1 MCQQYPDSGG
11 TLPFIDFTSD
21 EINAPPAKP
30 NIGTDFTDALET
42 KQEVM
47 NTTVIS
53 GYKRSASQ
61 QESSS
66 NFRYVTIKSIR
77 WKIFYIPTDCNIL
90 LYYLRNMETTCNSG
104 PPVKK
109 AKSNSVQSAC
119 GDKNPVMILNELR
132 TGLKYECTELGD
144 TPTTKRYIL
153 CHYSIVQSPFN
164 TLTFYFSHLMYPL
177 YYTIQVYNDRTC

>member
-1 MCQQYPDSGG
+1 MCQQYPDSG

-21 EINAPPAKP
+21 EINASAKP

-66 NFRYVTIKSIR
+66 NFRYVTIFSIR
-77 WKIFYIPTDCNIL
+77 WRINSWNGGSIPLDSNIL
-90 LYYLRNMETTCNSG
+90 FYYLRTVETTCNSG

-109 AKSNSVQSAC
+109 AKSNSVQSSC

-144 TPTTKRYIL
+144 TPTTKRYIP
-153 CHYSIVQSPFN
+153 CPYNIVPSP
-164 TLTFYFSHLMYPL
+164 LIH
-177 YYTIQVYNDRTC
+177 

>member
-1 MCQQYPDSGG
+1 
-11 TLPFIDFTSD
+11 
-21 EINAPPAKP
+21 
-30 NIGTDFTDALET
+30 
-42 KQEVM
+42 M

-66 NFRYVTIKSIR
+66 NFRYVTIFPIR
-77 WKIFYIPTDCNIL
+77 SRIWGSIPTGSNIL
-90 LYYLRNMETTCNSG
+90 FYYLRTMETTCNSG

-109 AKSNSVQSAC
+109 AKSNSVQSSC

-153 CHYSIVQSPFN
+153 CHYSIVQTPFN
-164 TLTFYFSHLMYPL
+164 KIEMWTFYFSHLMYPL
-177 YYTIQVYNDRTC
+177 YYTIQVYNDRTCRWWKIRRLWS

>member
-77 WKIFYIPTDCNIL
+77 WKIFC
-90 LYYLRNMETTCNSG
+90 
-104 PPVKK
+104 
-109 AKSNSVQSAC
+109 SNGQ
-119 GDKNPVMILNELR
+119 
-132 TGLKYECTELGD
+132 
-144 TPTTKRYIL
+144 
-153 CHYSIVQSPFN
+153 
-164 TLTFYFSHLMYPL
+164 
-177 YYTIQVYNDRTC
+177 

>member
-1 MCQQYPDSGG
+1 MCQQYPDSG

-21 EINAPPAKP
+21 EINAPAKP
-30 NIGTDFTDALET
+30 NTDFTDALET

-77 WKIFYIPTDCNIL
+77 CKIF
-90 LYYLRNMETTCNSG
+90 
-104 PPVKK
+104 
-109 AKSNSVQSAC
+109 
-119 GDKNPVMILNELR
+119 
-132 TGLKYECTELGD
+132 
-144 TPTTKRYIL
+144 
-153 CHYSIVQSPFN
+153 
-164 TLTFYFSHLMYPL
+164 
-177 YYTIQVYNDRTC
+177 

>member
-1 MCQQYPDSGG
+1 MCQQYPDSG

-21 EINAPPAKP
+21 EINAPAKP

-66 NFRYVTIKSIR
+66 NFRYVTIFSFR
-77 WKIFYIPTDCNIL
+77 WRIF
-90 LYYLRNMETTCNSG
+90 
-104 PPVKK
+104 
-109 AKSNSVQSAC
+109 
-119 GDKNPVMILNELR
+119 
-132 TGLKYECTELGD
+132 
-144 TPTTKRYIL
+144 
-153 CHYSIVQSPFN
+153 
-164 TLTFYFSHLMYPL
+164 
-177 YYTIQVYNDRTC
+177 

>member
-1 MCQQYPDSGG
+1 MCQQYPDSG

-66 NFRYVTIKSIR
+66 NFRYVTIFIQFVGGYSN
-77 WKIFYIPTDCNIL
+77 IPTGSNIL
-90 LYYLRNMETTCNSG
+90 FYYLRTMETTCNSG

-109 AKSNSVQSAC
+109 SKSNSVQSAC
-119 GDKNPVMILNELR
+119 ADKNPVMILNELR

-144 TPTTKRYIL
+144 TPTTKRSIL
-153 CHYSIVQSPFN
+153 CHYSIVPSN
-164 TLTFYFSHLMYPL
+164 
-177 YYTIQVYNDRTC
+177 